1 MSDGR
6 GRLTPP
12 VDPTRLAAAPISW
25 GVSEVPGWG
34 HQMPA
39 HRVLEEMRELGF
51 GATEA
56 GPPGWMPEDTD
67 LAVVA
72 GYVAAGEMEPVDR
85 QAAWLAAH
93 GARLLSLGAAD
104 ARRGYGARLRPT
116 PETWEAIRRLEEV
129 CARRGLTA
137 AVHPHFG
144 TQIETAAHVRELLE
158 RTRVGICL
166 DTGHFLLGGI
176 DPALVPPER
185 VVLVHLKDVDLAL
198 ATAVR
203 ERRIGYRDAVRAGL
217 YRPLGEG
224 EAGIAGVVARLE
236 ASGYA
241 GWYVVEQ
248 DRVLD
253 QEPPAGTGP
262 MEENRRSFE
271 YLGGR

>member
-1 MSDGR
+1 MAGDR
-6 GRLTPP
+6 GAGAPL
-12 VDPTRLAAAPISW
+12 VDSSRLASAPISW

-34 HQMPA
+34 HQMAA

-51 GATEA
+51 KATEA
-56 GPPGWMPEDTD
+56 GPPGWMPDTAG
-67 LAVVA
+67 LQVVA
-72 GYVAAGEMEPVDR
+72 GYIAAGRMEPVEH
-85 QAAWLAAH
+85 QAAWLAAR
-93 GARLLSLGAAD
+93 GARLLSLGATD

-116 PETWEAIRRLEEV
+116 SETWEAIRRLEEV

-144 TQIETAAHVRELLE
+144 TQIETAAHVEELLE

-185 VVLVHLKDVDLAL
+185 VVLVHLKDIDLAL

-203 ERRIGYRDAVRAGL
+203 ERRIGYHEAVRAGL

-224 EAGIAGVVARLE
+224 GAGIAEVVARLE
-236 ASGYA
+236 ASGYR

-253 QEPPAGTGP
+253 EEPFPGRGP
-262 MEENRRSFE
+262 VEDNRCSLE
-271 YLGGR
+271 YLCGR